1 MEKGLRFGMFEHSDI
16 FQDEIVLD
24 KGYNPTKISEILHR
38 KKEIESYMRHLAK
51 ALKNIVPGNLFIYG
65 KMGIGKTM
73 VTKVLTSE
81 LEKEA
86 LSYGIR
92 VKTVYLHC
100 KAVPTNVGVFKCINN
115 SLGLETNH
123 GKIKTANSFD
133 AYFFRFCKLASE
145 YKGVVIIILDE
156 IDKLK
161 DPDILN
167 LLSRVKE
174 SGFLENN
181 VCVIG
186 ITNDIHFDEKLDA
199 RTKSILSETVIIF
212 PPYDA
217 NQLRDILSQRAEQ
230 ALKPGVLEETV
241 IPLCAA
247 YAAQEHGD
255 ARKALEL
262 LRISGNIAEER
273 NDKKITEKHVKA
285 ALERIENDKVN
296 ELIQTLPTQSKIVL
310 ASCIINESASVKSYT
325 GEIYN
330 RYKECSRQLGVEIL
344 SQHRIAKLLSELS
357 AVGLVNALT
366 ISKGRYG
373 RTKEV
378 SLAVKAKSAWEV
390 LMEDYR
396 LSSLGNF
403 NVIIGDIEG
412 SKGSKEAEILQMSL
426 RSFK

>member
-16 FQDEIVLD
+16 FLNEIVLD
-24 KGYNPTKISEILHR
+24 KGYSPTKISEILHR
-38 KKEIESYMRHLAK
+38 KKEIEAYMRHLSK
-51 ALKNIVPGNLFIYG
+51 ALRNIVPGNLFIYG

-86 LSYGIR
+86 LVYGVR
-92 VKTVYLHC
+92 VKTIYLHC
-100 KAVPTNVGVFKCINN
+100 KAVPTNVGVFKCIIN
-115 SLGLETNH
+115 SLGVETNNE
-123 GKIKTANSFD
+123 KIKTPNSFD
-133 AYFFRFCKLASE
+133 AYFFKFCKLASE
-145 YKGVVIIILDE
+145 FKGVVIIILDE
-156 IDKLK
+156 VDKLK
-161 DPDILN
+161 DPEILN

-174 SGFLENN
+174 SGYLENN

-186 ITNDIHFDEKLDA
+186 ITNDIHFDEMLDA
-199 RTKSILSETVIIF
+199 KTKSILSETVLIF

-217 NQLRDILSQRAEQ
+217 NQLRDILFQRAEL
-230 ALKPGVLEETV
+230 AFKPGVVEETV

-262 LRISGNIAEER
+262 LKMSGNIAEER
-273 NDKKITEKHVKA
+273 NDEKITEKHVKA

-296 ELIQTLPTQSKIVL
+296 ELIHTLPTQSKIVL
-310 ASCIINESASVKSYT
+310 ASCIINESASLKSYT

-330 RYKECSRQLGVEIL
+330 RYKECCRHLGIEIL
-344 SQHRIAKLLSELS
+344 TQHRIAELLSELS
-357 AVGLVNALT
+357 AIGLINALT

-378 SLAVKAKSAWEV
+378 SLAVEIKSAWEE

-396 LSSLGNF
+396 LNSLRNMT
-403 NVIIGDIEG
+403 VIPDVER
-412 SKGSKEAEILQMSL
+412 SKETELLQMNL
-426 RSFK
+426 RVFK

>member
-1 MEKGLRFGMFEHSDI
+1 MEKGLRFGIFEHSDI
-16 FQDEIVLD
+16 FSDEIVLD
-24 KGYNPTKISEILHR
+24 KGYSPTKISEILHR
-38 KKEIESYMRHLAK
+38 KKEIEAYMRHLAK

-81 LEKEA
+81 LQKEA
-86 LSYGIR
+86 LSYGVR
-92 VKTVYLHC
+92 VKTMYIHC
-100 KAVPTNVGVFKCINN
+100 KAVPTNVGVLKYISN
-115 SLGLETNH
+115 SLGLETNNE
-123 GKIKTANSFD
+123 KIKTANSFD
-133 AYFFRFCKLASE
+133 AYFFKFCKLANE
-145 YKGVVIIILDE
+145 FKGIVIIILDE

-161 DPDILN
+161 DTEILN

-181 VCVIG
+181 VCIIG
-186 ITNDIHFDEKLDA
+186 ITNDIHFDDKLDA
-199 RTKSILSETVIIF
+199 KTKSILSETVIIF

-217 NQLRDILSQRAEQ
+217 NQLRDILSQRAEL
-230 ALKPGVLEETV
+230 AFRPGVVEETV

-262 LRISGNIAEER
+262 LKISGHIAEER
-273 NDKKITEKHVKA
+273 NEKKITEKHVKA

-296 ELIQTLPTQSKIVL
+296 ELINTLPTQSKLVL
-310 ASCIINESASVKSYT
+310 ASCIINDSKLLKSYT

-330 RYKECSRQLGVEIL
+330 RYKECCRQLGLEML
-344 SQHRIAKLLSELS
+344 SQHRVAILLSELS
-357 AVGLVNALT
+357 AVGLINALT

-378 SLAVKAKSAWEV
+378 SLAVIAESAWRV
-390 LMEDYR
+390 IMEDYR
-396 LSSLGNF
+396 LNSLRKINLF
-403 NVIIGDIEG
+403 EDVEW
-412 SKGSKEAEILQMSL
+412 SKETELVQMNL

>member
-1 MEKGLRFGMFEHSDI
+1 MEKGLCFGLFEHTDI
-16 FQDEIVLD
+16 FRDEIVLD
-24 KGYNPTKISEILHR
+24 KGYKPTKISEILHR
-38 KKEIESYMRHLAK
+38 KKEIETSMRHLAK

-86 LSYGIR
+86 LSYGVR
-92 VKTVYLHC
+92 VKTVYIHC

-115 SLGLETNH
+115 SLWLETNC
-123 GKIKTANSFD
+123 GNIKTSNSFD

-145 YKGVVIIILDE
+145 FQGIVIIILDE

-217 NQLRDILSQRAEQ
+217 NQLRDILSQRAEL
-230 ALKPGVLEETV
+230 AFKPGVVEEVV
-241 IPLCAA
+241 IPLCSA

-262 LRISGNIAEER
+262 LKISGNIAEER

-296 ELIQTLPTQSKIVL
+296 ELIHTLPTQSKIIL
-310 ASCIINESASVKSYT
+310 ASCIINDSESLKSYT

-330 RYKECSRQLGVEIL
+330 RYKECCKQLGVDIL
-344 SQHRIAKLLSELS
+344 SQHRVAELLSELS
-357 AVGLVNALT
+357 AVGLINALT

-396 LSSLGNF
+396 LSF
-403 NVIIGDIEG
+403 
-412 SKGSKEAEILQMSL
+412 
-426 RSFK
+426 

>member
-1 MEKGLRFGMFEHSDI
+1 MEDLGLSGLRFGMFEHSDI
-16 FQDEIVLD
+16 FRDEIVLD

-38 KKEIESYMRHLAK
+38 KKEIEAYMRHLSK

-86 LSYGIR
+86 MSCGVR
-92 VKTVYLHC
+92 VKTIYIHC
-100 KAVPTNVGVFKCINN
+100 KAVPTNVGIFRCINN
-115 SLGLETNH
+115 SLGLETNSN
-123 GKIKTANSFD
+123 KIKTANSFD
-133 AYFFRFCKLASE
+133 AYFFKFCKIASE
-145 YKGVVIIILDE
+145 FKGVVIIILDE

-174 SGFLENN
+174 SGYLENN
-181 VCVIG
+181 ICVIG
-186 ITNDIHFDEKLDA
+186 ITNDIRFDEKLDA

-217 NQLRDILSQRAEQ
+217 NQLRDILSQRAE
-230 ALKPGVLEETV
+230 AAFMPGVLEETV

-262 LRISGNIAEER
+262 LKISGNIAGER
-273 NDKKITEKHVKA
+273 KDKTITEKHVKA
-285 ALERIENDKVN
+285 ALDRIENDKVT
-296 ELIQTLPTQSKIVL
+296 ELIHTLPTQSKIVL
-310 ASCIINESASVKSYT
+310 ASCIINESESVKSYT

-330 RYKECSRQLGVEIL
+330 RYKECCRQLGVEIL
-344 SQHRIAKLLSELS
+344 TQHRIADLLSELS
-357 AVGLVNALT
+357 AVGLINALT

-373 RTKEV
+373 RSKEV
-378 SLAVKAKSAWEV
+378 SLAVTPKSAWSV
-390 LMEDYR
+390 IMDDYR
-396 LSSLGNF
+396 LNSLRN
-403 NVIIGDIEG
+403 I
-412 SKGSKEAEILQMSL
+412 AEIMKIERIKETDIAQLNL